1 MCVILWT
8 LPPPYLKVERE
19 AHREP
24 LNHAGQGQFGGDG
37 MSVHAKLTYLKEAI
51 RDVKKMAQMLSAYF
65 NEFVACQSS
74 FNADMAV
81 AQAQLQAAQASSF
94 DGTFVW
100 RIPDISR
107 KRRGARSGRVSS
119 IDSPPFYT
127 GRRGYKLCIRVY
139 LNGVGT
145 GEDTHLSLFIVI
157 MKWDYDPLLV
167 WPFDHKVSKTP
178 PQLHLVWCVL
188 NPCPWDVMKYLL
200 PS

>member
-37 MSVHAKLTYLKEAI
+37 MSVHAKLTYLEEEI
-51 RDVKKMAQMLSAYF
+51 LDMKKMVKMICDYLD
-65 NEFVACQSS
+65 EFIACQSS

-81 AQAQLQAAQASSF
+81 AQANLQASQETSF
-94 DGTFVW
+94 NGTFVW
-100 RIPDISR
+100 KISDISR
-107 KRRGARSGRVSS
+107 KRRDANNGRVSS
-119 IDSPPFYT
+119 IDSSPFYT
-127 GRRGYKLCIRVY
+127 GQSGYKLCIRAY
-139 LNGVGT
+139 LNGDGT
-145 GEDTHLSLFIVI
+145 GENTHLSLFIVI
-157 MKWDYDPLLV
+157 MKGDYDPLLA
-167 WPFDHKVSKTP
+167 WPFNHKVSKTP

-200 PS
+200 LS